1 MYLCYGMD
9 TTRVELIVAMATGH
23 LEVFWQQ
30 LPGTDKII
38 GRDGRVDWGETHT
51 NKALRGPISYKI

>member
-1 MYLCYGMD
+1 MAWIQLA
-9 TTRVELIVAMATGH
+9 RVELIVAMATGH
-23 LEVFWQQ
+23 LEAFWQQ

-51 NKALRGPISYKI
+51 NKVLRVQFLQNLMV

>member
-1 MYLCYGMD
+1 MYLYYGMD

-30 LPGTDKII
+30 LPGTDKGI
-38 GRDGRVDWGETHT
+38 
-51 NKALRGPISYKI
+51 